1 MKPSPKTSVQHR
13 STFAKGDTGH
23 MIKAQSAGPARP
35 ASTGKTQSVALG
47 AKSAKGGPRTSGHSL
62 STPAK
67 AGRTGP
73 VRKDR

>member
-13 STFAKGDTGH
+13 STFAKGGTGH
-23 MIKAQSAGPARP
+23 MIKPQSAGPAKP
-35 ASTGKTQSVALG
+35 ATTGKAQTTAPG
-47 AKSAKGGPRTSGHSL
+47 AKSAKGGPRTSGQSL

-73 VRKDR
+73 VRNDR

>member
-1 MKPSPKTSVQHR
+1 MKSKQR
-13 STFAKGDTGH
+13 SEHSTTFAEGGIANKMFG
-23 MIKAQSAGPARP
+23 KQSAGPAAP
-35 ASTGKTQSVALG
+35 ARTGKTQSVAPG